1 MKKLFAI
8 LLAVMML
15 LAMTGCGK
23 GDQEKTPATDV
34 LVVDAESKVV
44 RLSNFLGKPV
54 VINIWA
60 SWCEPCKAEM
70 SGFQQQF
77 EAVGDQVQFMMINV
91 TDGENETMES
101 ARAFIEAEGFTFP
114 VYYDVLSNAVMNLG
128 VQTLP
133 TTIFVDAEGNIV
145 AQYSELVTAQMLQDG
160 IDMIYKGE

>member
-1 MKKLFAI
+1 MKKLFAT

-23 GDQEKTPATDV
+23 GDQEKTPAPDV

-101 ARAFIEAEGFTFP
+101 AQAFIEAEGFTFP

-145 AQYSELVTAQMLQDG
+145 ARYSELVTAQMLQDG

>member
-23 GDQEKTPATDV
+23 DDQEKTPAPDV

-60 SWCEPCKAEM
+60 SWCEPCKVEM

-101 ARAFIEAEGFTFP
+101 AQAFIEAEGFTFP

>member
-1 MKKLFAI
+1 MKKLFAT

-23 GDQEKTPATDV
+23 GDQEKTPAPDV

-70 SGFQQQF
+70 TAFQ
-77 EAVGDQVQFMMINV
+77 EAYEEYGDKVQFMMINM
-91 TDGENETMES
+91 TDGEQETISSAMAFLNET
-101 ARAFIEAEGFTFP
+101 GFTFP
-114 VYYDVLSNAVMNLG
+114 VFYDTSGTAALFYGLQSIPA
-128 VQTLP
+128 TF
-133 TTIFVDAEGNIV
+133 FVDAQGYVV
-145 AQYSELVTAQMLQDG
+145 AQSSGMIAKAQLLEG
-160 IDMIYKGE
+160 IEMILADK